1 MFYFENRILRIR
13 YSRYIKHWTAK
24 KLIECRIQ
32 RLTYSRSS
40 KREDN
45 LILVIYLKC
54 LDTTIYSISFSL
66 FLPFSLLEWKKS
78 LFFFRD
84 AFFSFLCIRRPFNVP
99 FDGLFQFSHSYFFL
113 HSFFSST
120 VFCFRINFMLLLT
133 WCELA
138 KSISFNSYFFLQNSK
153 SNFRPITKRVSC
165 IGILTRNK
173 WKHEYS
179 S

>member
-1 MFYFENRILRIR
+1 MHFKFKCKKAVNLGLFYFENRILRIR

-84 AFFSFLCIRRPFNVP
+84 AFFHFYVYDALLMFHLMVFFNFP
-99 FDGLFQFSHSYFFL
+99 IHTFFYII
-113 HSFFSST
+113 FFPLP
-120 VFCFRINFMLLLT
+120 CFVS
-133 WCELA
+133 EL
-138 KSISFNSYFFLQNSK
+138 ISCY
-153 SNFRPITKRVSC
+153 
-165 IGILTRNK
+165 
-173 WKHEYS
+173 Y
-179 S
+179 